1 MSQGRIR
8 DGTYTLILLGSGPF
22 VLLQLTLPFRLLRN
36 IACLA
41 VIEPL
46 VVSAWSSQE
55 AEMYAGFTSENVVVW
70 VVTLLCLF
78 ECCGEETIT
87 LRF

>member
-1 MSQGRIR
+1 MW
-8 DGTYTLILLGSGPF
+8 DGTYTLILLDSGPF
-22 VLLQLTLPFRLLRN
+22 VLLQLTFQFRLLCS
-36 IACLA
+36 IVCLA

-70 VVTLLCLF
+70 VVTFLCLF
-78 ECCGEETIT
+78 ECSGEESIAP
-87 LRF
+87 RF